1 MIIILQ
7 ILVQDIFL
15 QVCVV
20 IFLVVEHADVV
31 GGDASLRGLLL
42 SLRHLVDDLDERFF
56 VLYRVRV
63 QPVHSLQNGR
73 GALRQT
79 LV

>member
-1 MIIILQ
+1 MIIIFQ

-56 VLYRVRV
+56 VFDRIRI
-63 QPVHSLQNGR
+63 QAVHSLENGW
-73 GALRQT
+73 GVFHQT
-79 LV
+79 